1 MYFLS
6 EEDPTQ
12 CCSQVFKQ
20 MNGFL
25 KELFYIAYAVFMC
38 ALIVCTAID
47 LTNDNFPEQ
56 LFFSVCFQCISE
68 SNHTAYMFI
77 CFLIKTS
84 LFLVFSMLALSFKS
98 LQHCRGLEELFFYQI
113 LAFLSKD
120 TNCWF
125 AFILYTDQANMF
137 NVLNNVLNK
146 SLYLKNSH

>member
-38 ALIVCTAID
+38 VLIVCTALPAID

-56 LFFSVCFQCISE
+56 LFFSGGVFCVSE

-84 LFLVFSMLALSFKS
+84 LFLVFSVLALSFKS
-98 LQHCRGLEELFFYQI
+98 L
-113 LAFLSKD
+113 
-120 TNCWF
+120 
-125 AFILYTDQANMF
+125 
-137 NVLNNVLNK
+137 
-146 SLYLKNSH
+146 